1 MASAHELLLFPATQR
16 GIACTGAPCGRA
28 ARRVTPRPRLAAQLH
43 NRCPALSGRGDRDSS
58 PALVLLHHHD
68 ALENPARAGV
78 TAKQALKD
86 LVDTLL
92 DLFSCG
98 YSEDTIISVLREH
111 GMASQSAREQ
121 SVTDCLALV
130 FITLSCL
137 PAETVTRWS
146 IVRNQPVSERSLS
159 RWRGFCSLIVN
170 GYMQHGQAW
179 YSVAKL
185 QLEQSLAMG
194 AAEPAPVVAER
205 MHVVYQTLN
214 TAAPRFPSRFD

>member
-1 MASAHELLLFPATQR
+1 MVPTAAAVRYHLCQR
-16 GIACTGAPCGRA
+16 HRPERLRRQRRA
-28 ARRVTPRPRLAAQLH
+28 QRVLAAAAPRVDDDLY
-43 NRCPALSGRGDRDSS
+43 AS

-68 ALENPARAGV
+68 ALANPSAAGV
-78 TAKQALKD
+78 TTTQALKN
-86 LVDTLL
+86 LVGTCI
-92 DLFSCG
+92 DLFALG
-98 YSEDTIISVLREH
+98 YSEESILGEVTQQGGESLHSER
-111 GMASQSAREQ
+111 MQ

-146 IVRNQPVSERSLS
+146 MGQQLVSERSLS

-170 GYMQHGQAW
+170 AYMQHGYAW
-179 YSVAKL
+179 FSVAKL
-185 QLEQSLAMG
+185 QVEQSLALG

-205 MHVVYQTLN
+205 MSLVYQTLY